1 TLQTVPCVRTI
12 SLLKRIDFLDDEFD
26 FEQTILNRNYNQN
39 YTSVYERFYNKKILK
54 ENINVINLYD
64 WLSGF
69 HLLTKSFLSVNKSEN
84 FKTQNIKISNYNT
97 KKDLDNDCERYYDKD
112 TGKY

>member
-1 TLQTVPCVRTI
+1 MGGRTKF
-12 SLLKRIDFLDDEFD
+12 SLKRIDFLDDEFD
-26 FEQTILNRNYNQN
+26 FEQTILTTNYNPN

-69 HLLTKSFLSVNKSEN
+69 H
-84 FKTQNIKISNYNT
+84 
-97 KKDLDNDCERYYDKD
+97 
-112 TGKY
+112 